1 MVCAQAQ
8 VLTIVARACRHKSVA
23 KELVKNHALLPWING
38 VVHTRY
44 VIICRIICYVCT
56 CILYALMYEKLY
68 EICCAIV
75 EFGLF
80 LT

>member
-38 VVHTRY
+38 VIHSRY
-44 VIICRIICYVCT
+44 AC
-56 CILYALMYEKLY
+56 
-68 EICCAIV
+68 
-75 EFGLF
+75 
-80 LT
+80 